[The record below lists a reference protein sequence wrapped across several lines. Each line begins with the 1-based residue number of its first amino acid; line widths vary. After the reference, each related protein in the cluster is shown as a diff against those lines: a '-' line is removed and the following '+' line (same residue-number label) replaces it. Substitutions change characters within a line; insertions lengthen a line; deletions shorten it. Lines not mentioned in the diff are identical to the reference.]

1 MKKEELKYAIDR
13 IKLDKDRYDNIY
25 NTLLDKKISASNK
38 DKTNIIKP
46 LKYAVATVVMI
57 VAGVII
63 SLPVRAVINSLLKE
77 RLESLSDD
85 YIAEEIEKLDTAE
98 NEGYSYSRDFSE
110 EENKRMRDLYLLY
123 KDSGLFPEK
132 ELSRIISENDGI
144 EDEFY
149 YIYEDNYF
157 HLPDRELTDEELLQY
172 IDFITV
178 EEYVIVKNYEEMYK
192 EEIEQENQIYQEEQ
206 ENVSEN
212 GGITEDQAIEIVRD
226 KLIEVFGT
234 TLSDFD
240 RHSYLALAEK
250 DPFSRDTYC
259 VNWGNIIAHQYYYFF
274 VDAYTGEIYEIIYSN
289 GDMYDL
295 SDFTEESFKRLYD
308 NMVNDSLVFLK
319 EKMGIEGNYDI
330 RAYYFTNGYSHTSNY
345 AIVEL
350 IDNNEAYI
358 FRYTSE
364 GEFCEYSH
372 KNVEEYQE
380 YIMDFT
386 EYGTSDIYIV
396 E

>member
-1 MKKEELKYAIDR
+1 MKKDDLKYAIDK
-13 IKLDKDRYDNIY
+13 IKLDKDIYDNIY
-25 NTLLDKKISASNK
+25 NALIDKKISVSDKNK
-38 DKTNIIKP
+38 KNTIKP
-46 LKYAVATVVMI
+46 IKYAVAIVSMI
-57 VAGVII
+57 IACVII

-77 RLESLSDD
+77 RLERLSDD
-85 YIAEEIEKLDTAE
+85 YITGEIEKLDTAE
-98 NEGYSYSRDFSE
+98 YEGYSYSRNFTE
-110 EENKRMRDLYLLY
+110 EENKRMGELYPLY
-123 KDSGLFPEK
+123 KDGGLFPEE
-132 ELSRIISENDGI
+132 ELLRIISEDDGI
-144 EDEFY
+144 ESEFY
-149 YIYEDNYF
+149 YIYKDNYF

-178 EEYVIVKNYEEMYK
+178 EEYVIVKNYEEVYK

-240 RHSYLALAEK
+240 RHSYLALAEE

-259 VNWGNIIAHQYYYFF
+259 VNWGNNIAHKYYYFF

-289 GDMYDL
+289 GDMFDL
-295 SDFTEESFKRLYD
+295 PDFTEESFTSLYD
-308 NMVNDSLVFLK
+308 KMVNDSLVFLQD
-319 EKMGIEGNYDI
+319 KMEIYGNYDI
-330 RAYYFTNGYSHTSNY
+330 RAYYFTNSENHISNY

-350 IDNNEAYI
+350 IDNSEAYI

-372 KNVEEYQE
+372 KNVKEYQE